1 MGFGAVANTV
11 PAGPR
16 APRQTGAMS
25 DPTGQPVDRRTVT
38 FPVGAD
44 LPLDRV
50 VYGPDVPDEST
61 LRLLGD
67 VNGKRILQ
75 LGCGDGQTTVALQR
89 AGARVIVVEPASQS
103 VTTAQR
109 LFERQAL
116 KVELHQ
122 GDLADLAGVRADS
135 IDAALSIYSLAGV
148 DDLSRVFRQVHRV
161 LRPELPLVFSLPHP
175 AYSMI
180 DPRSDEPL
188 RVRRSYWDA
197 TPRTWRSSDREG
209 TDHSHTLADL
219 FVGLSRTNFRVDT
232 LLEPEPEREG
242 ARSPLWSETMRWV
255 PSTLVVRARKQGI

>member
-1 MGFGAVANTV
+1 MV
-11 PAGPR
+11 PEPIG

-25 DPTGQPVDRRTVT
+25 DPTGTPVDRRTVT

-44 LPLDRV
+44 LPLDRI
-50 VYGPDVPDEST
+50 VYGPDVADEST

-67 VNGKRILQ
+67 VSGKRILQ

-89 AGARVIVVEPASQS
+89 QGARVIVVEPSTQG
-103 VTTAQR
+103 VTSAQR
-109 LFERQAL
+109 LFEREDL

-135 IDAALSIYSLAGV
+135 IDAALSIYALSGV
-148 DDLSRVFRQVHRV
+148 DDLPRVFRQVHRV
-161 LRPELPLVFSLPHP
+161 LRSELPFVFSLPHP

-188 RVRRSYWDA
+188 RVRRAYWDA
-197 TPRTWRSSDREG
+197 TPRRWRSGDREG
-209 TDHSHTLADL
+209 TDHSHTMADL

-232 LLEPEPEREG
+232 LLEPQPDRDG
-242 ARSPLWSETMRWV
+242 ARSALWSETMRWV